1 MAGQGP
7 ASPAPSPRRDAGR
20 PAPGRLAR
28 EAERLRDDLAEA
40 DALRREGVLTLRAYA
55 AESARIEARLAEVE
69 ALTRA
74 RPARR
79 RPQAILGADDVP
91 RAWRE
96 SEDLAARRAVLA
108 EAVGTTITVH
118 PKRSGLVEV
127 GWRRM

>member
-7 ASPAPSPRRDAGR
+7 ARPAPSARRDAGR
-20 PAPGRLAR
+20 PGRGRRAR
-28 EAERLRDDLAEA
+28 EADRLREDLAEA
-40 DALRREGVLTLRAYA
+40 DALRKDGVLTLRAYA

-69 ALTRA
+69 ALTLPALPDAA
-74 RPARR
+74 R
-79 RPQAILGADDVP
+79 AILGADDVP

-127 GWRRM
+127 GWRRA